1 MELFDLFPKENIF
14 TVKANEKQLVIKEMI
29 QKLEELG
36 KLTNT
41 DRYYAQVIH
50 RESLENTG
58 IGSGFAIPHART
70 DSVKDLYTVFGI
82 CSDPLDY
89 QSYDDEPVNYVMLSL
104 FPTNLSTKYL
114 YLVGMM
120 ARIFSNPEKKAIID
134 EARTPAKIYTVL
146 NRESKKYLDNISEH
160 SDAEDAIIDN
170 LAGVPSSDLD
180 LIIRLDRLYNYFD
193 NKEQDPSTQKK
204 INELRKLIDNRS
216 LTYYERMRKK
226 CQNPFAIL
234 EKNTCSGCHMVI
246 PPADMSNIKEL
257 NRIAVCTYCGRFL
270 IVL

>member
-120 ARIFSNPEKKAIID
+120 AR
-134 EARTPAKIYTVL
+134 
-146 NRESKKYLDNISEH
+146 
-160 SDAEDAIIDN
+160 
-170 LAGVPSSDLD
+170 
-180 LIIRLDRLYNYFD
+180 
-193 NKEQDPSTQKK
+193 
-204 INELRKLIDNRS
+204 
-216 LTYYERMRKK
+216 
-226 CQNPFAIL
+226 
-234 EKNTCSGCHMVI
+234 
-246 PPADMSNIKEL
+246 
-257 NRIAVCTYCGRFL
+257 
-270 IVL
+270 